1 MILCFRSHSVR
12 TFCLAAAATGSSL
25 TPPSPARAIGRAVGT
40 RARALRGGET
50 RNGGEGSRFI
60 LGVGN
65 ARAARRARDD
75 TLYASRRPRVSSAVV
90 RPLERLPHFRVF
102 TATRARSLWKIYR
115 ERTRRRSK
123 VRRQRPRDL
132 DAINKVA
139 ALRMEIEFKETRR
152 DAAIGV
158 LYPG

>member
-1 MILCFRSHSVR
+1 VVMILCFRSHSVR

-65 ARAARRARDD
+65 ARPARRARDN
-75 TLYASRRPRVSSAVV
+75 TLYASRRPRVSSVAV
-90 RPLERLPHFRVF
+90 RPLAVLPHFRVF

-115 ERTRRRSK
+115 ELEYSTAFESP
-123 VRRQRPRDL
+123 RQRPSGSTRL
-132 DAINKVA
+132 IK
-139 ALRMEIEFKETRR
+139 LR
-152 DAAIGV
+152 
-158 LYPG
+158 LYEWR